1 MFGTMMDMM
10 YLPETTCAYA
20 GGGHYGQY
28 HPSDYTSSPYKMEFH
43 PGSKPDFAAFGRS
56 CSYDGFMSSYGS
68 AERAAAAAAMDYENA
83 MMRMDPFAR
92 AKAGRAKGGNYLI
105 SYSST

>member
-10 YLPETTCAYA
+10 YLPECAYT
-20 GGGHYGQY
+20 GGGPYGQC
-28 HPSDYTSSPYKMEFH
+28 HPADYSSSPYKMEFH
-43 PGSKPDFAAFGRS
+43 PGSKPDYAAFSRS

-68 AERAAAAAAMDYENA
+68 AASAAAAAMDYENA

-92 AKAGRAKGGNYLI
+92 AKAGRAKGNV
-105 SYSST
+105 T